1 MIAKLLISLSVIVGG
16 SLPPTPVYEHIRII
30 PPVTAKCPQWWDNA
44 VEAGWKRKE
53 LATLDFVMWRESRC
67 DASAFNPDDPNSGS
81 RGLVQI
87 NGFWTPYLRS
97 KGVLKRSEGLFNPD
111 VSLRSALVIFE
122 YGEERYGHGWGPW
135 NL

>member
-1 MIAKLLISLSVIVGG
+1 M
-16 SLPPTPVYEHIRII
+16 PPTPIYEHKQII
-30 PPVTAKCPQWWDNA
+30 PPVSAKCPQWWDNA
-44 VEAGWKRKE
+44 VSVGWKRKH
-53 LATLDFVMWRESRC
+53 LITLDFLMWRESRC
-67 DASAFNPDDPNSGS
+67 NASAFNRKDPNGGS

-97 KGVLKRSEGLFNPD
+97 KGVLERPRGLFNPD
-111 VSLRSALVIFE
+111 VALMSALEIFK

>member
-1 MIAKLLISLSVIVGG
+1 MIAKLLISLSVIMGG
-16 SLPPTPVYEHIRII
+16 SLPPIFTPQLSI
-30 PPVTAKCPQWWDNA
+30 PVTAKCPQWWDNA
-44 VEAGWKRKE
+44 VEAGWRRKE
-53 LATLDFVMWRESRC
+53 LITLDFVMWRESRC
-67 DASAFNPDDPNSGS
+67 DASAFNPKDPNGGS

-122 YGEERYGHGWGPW
+122 YGVERYGHGWGPW

>member
-1 MIAKLLISLSVIVGG
+1 MPPIFAPQLS
-16 SLPPTPVYEHIRII
+16 I
-30 PPVTAKCPQWWDNA
+30 PATAKCPQWWDNA

-53 LATLDFVMWRESRC
+53 LITLDFVMWRESRC
-67 DASAFNPDDPNSGS
+67 DASAFNPKDPNGGS

-97 KGVLKRSEGLFNPD
+97 KGVLKRSEGLFNPN
-111 VSLRSALVIFE
+111 VALRSALVIFE

>member
-1 MIAKLLISLSVIVGG
+1 LITKLLISLSVIMGG
-16 SLPPTPVYEHIRII
+16 LVPPIFAPQLSI
-30 PPVTAKCPQWWDNA
+30 PATAKCPQWWGNA
-44 VEAGWKRKE
+44 VDAGWRRKE
-53 LATLDFVMWRESRC
+53 LITLDFVMWRESRC
-67 DASAFNPDDPNSGS
+67 DASAFNPKDPNGGS

-97 KGVLKRSEGLFNPD
+97 RGVLKRSEGLFNPD
-111 VSLRSALVIFE
+111 VALRSALEIFE

>member
-1 MIAKLLISLSVIVGG
+1 MIAKLLISLSVIMGG
-16 SLPPTPVYEHIRII
+16 SLPPIFTPQLSI
-30 PPVTAKCPQWWDNA
+30 PVTAKCPQWWDNA

-67 DASAFNPDDPNSGS
+67 DASAFNPDDPNGGS

-111 VSLRSALVIFE
+111 VALRSALEIFE
-122 YGEERYGHGWGPW
+122 YGEERYDNGWGPW

>member
-1 MIAKLLISLSVIVGG
+1 MITKLLISLSVIVGG
-16 SLPPTPVYEHIRII
+16 FVPPTPIYEHKQIS
-30 PPVTAKCPQWWDNA
+30 PPVSAKCPQWWDNA
-44 VEAGWKRKE
+44 VSVGWKRKH
-53 LATLDFVMWRESRC
+53 LVTLDFVMWRESRC
-67 DASAFNPDDPNSGS
+67 NASAFNRKDPNGGS

-97 KGVLKRSEGLFNPD
+97 KGVLERPRGLFNPD
-111 VSLRSALVIFE
+111 VALMSALEIFK

>member
-1 MIAKLLISLSVIVGG
+1 MIAKLLISLSVIMGG
-16 SLPPTPVYEHIRII
+16 FVPPIFAPQLSI
-30 PPVTAKCPQWWDNA
+30 PVTAKCPQWWDNA

-67 DASAFNPDDPNSGS
+67 DASAFNPDDPNGGS

-97 KGVLKRSEGLFNPD
+97 KGVLKRSQGLFNPD

-122 YGEERYGHGWGPW
+122 YGVERYGNGWGPW

>member
-1 MIAKLLISLSVIVGG
+1 MIAKLLISLSVIMGG
-16 SLPPTPVYEHIRII
+16 FVPPIFAPQLHI
-30 PPVTAKCPQWWDNA
+30 PVTAKCPQWWDNA

-67 DASAFNPDDPNSGS
+67 DASAFNPDDPNGGS

-97 KGVLKRSEGLFNPD
+97 RGVLKRSQGLFNPD
-111 VSLRSALVIFE
+111 VSLRSALEIFE

>member
-1 MIAKLLISLSVIVGG
+1 MIAKLLISLSVIMGG
-16 SLPPTPVYEHIRII
+16 SLPPIFAPQLSI
-30 PPVTAKCPQWWDNA
+30 PATAKCPQWWDNA

-53 LATLDFVMWRESRC
+53 LITLDFVMWRESRC
-67 DASAFNPDDPNSGS
+67 DASAFNPKDPNGGS

-97 KGVLKRSEGLFNPD
+97 KGVLKRSEGLFNPN
-111 VSLRSALVIFE
+111 VALRSALVIFE

>member
-1 MIAKLLISLSVIVGG
+1 MGG
-16 SLPPTPVYEHIRII
+16 SLPPIFTPQLSI
-30 PPVTAKCPQWWDNA
+30 PVTAKCPQWWDNA
-44 VEAGWKRKE
+44 VEAGWRRKE
-53 LATLDFVMWRESRC
+53 LITLDFVMWRESRC
-67 DASAFNPDDPNSGS
+67 DASAFNPKDPNGGS

-111 VSLRSALVIFE
+111 VALRSALEIFE

>member
-1 MIAKLLISLSVIVGG
+1 MIAKLLISLSVIMGG
-16 SLPPTPVYEHIRII
+16 FVPPIFAPQLSI
-30 PPVTAKCPQWWDNA
+30 PVTAKCPQWWDNA

-67 DASAFNPDDPNSGS
+67 DASAFNPDDPNGGS

-97 KGVLKRSEGLFNPD
+97 RGVLKRSQGLFNPD

-122 YGEERYGHGWGPW
+122 YGVERYGHGWGPW

>member
-1 MIAKLLISLSVIVGG
+1 MGGFVPPIFAPQLSI
-16 SLPPTPVYEHIRII
+16 
-30 PPVTAKCPQWWDNA
+30 PVTAKCPQWWDNA

-67 DASAFNPDDPNSGS
+67 DASAFNPDDPNGGS

-97 KGVLKRSEGLFNPD
+97 RGVLKRSQGLFNPD

-122 YGEERYGHGWGPW
+122 YGVERYGHGWGPW

>member
-1 MIAKLLISLSVIVGG
+1 MITKLLISLSVIVGG
-16 SLPPTPVYEHIRII
+16 FVPPTSTSEY
-30 PPVTAKCPQWWDNA
+30 PPAKPPMNAKCPQWWDNA
-44 VEAGWKRKE
+44 ISVGWKHKH

-67 DASAFNPDDPNSGS
+67 KPSAFNRKDPNGGS

-97 KGVLKRSEGLFNPD
+97 KGVLKRSQGLFNPD
-111 VSLRSALVIFE
+111 VALMSALEIFK